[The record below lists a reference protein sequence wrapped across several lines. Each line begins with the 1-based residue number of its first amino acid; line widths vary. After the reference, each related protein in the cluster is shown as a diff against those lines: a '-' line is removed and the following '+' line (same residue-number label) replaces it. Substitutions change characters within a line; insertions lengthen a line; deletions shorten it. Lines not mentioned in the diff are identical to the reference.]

1 MIATYSYLFVLV
13 LLLAGAA
20 FGRGPIR
27 GVLVTVAAV
36 LIVAGCMVGAYAIS
50 LGVTRVP
57 AIHF

>member
-1 MIATYSYLFVLV
+1 MIATYAYLFVLV

-20 FGRGPIR
+20 FGRGPVR
-27 GVLVTVAAV
+27 GVLAATAGV
-36 LIVAGCMVGAYAIS
+36 LIVAGCAVGAYAIS